1 VNNYQE
7 SADMED
13 QVLNITLKKGFTPEK
28 VIPQYPISEQL
39 LVFYGDEG
47 NPFLAPRG
55 VCIHDQVLA
64 VADTGQNRVFIWLS
78 LPQSRYQSP
87 DIVLGQTD
95 SDGTSRNGGLAVNA
109 SSLMYPSGIWTDG
122 KILVVADAWNH
133 RVLIWT
139 TFPTQDGQAA
149 DIVLGQKDFIS
160 NQPNVSGIGST
171 PSASSLNWPYGVY
184 SDGTALYIADTGNR
198 RVLKYNNMPTDN
210 FQAADDVIGKAT
222 FDDRDYESDDAIWPY
237 SIKIG
242 KRGQVAIT
250 DTQYY
255 RILLWQ
261 NVQDA
266 LEKKS
271 NAVIGQPDL
280 MSNGQNQFN
289 LFPTPHT
296 LSWCYDT
303 CFYKDGI
310 LVADTG
316 NSRIL
321 WFDNLPQVH
330 NTGAIGLIGKSDF
343 NTGSENL
350 DTIYGTDK
358 TIYWPFSIAVDE
370 DTNQLIIADTG
381 NHRIIFHRL
390 IV

>member
-1 VNNYQE
+1 MDN
-7 SADMED
+7 
-13 QVLNITLKKGFTPEK
+13 QVLNITLKKGVTSEKITPK
-28 VIPQYPISEQL
+28 ITVSEQT

-55 VCIHDQVLA
+55 VCMHDQILA
-64 VADTGQNRVFIWLS
+64 VADTGQNRVFLWLN
-78 LPQSRYQSP
+78 LPQSSYQTP
-87 DIVLGQTD
+87 DIVLGQID
-95 SDGTSRNGGLAVNA
+95 SDGTSRNGGQAVHA

-122 KILVVADAWNH
+122 KVLIVADAWNH
-133 RVLIWT
+133 RVLIWSK
-139 TFPTQDGQAA
+139 FPSHHGQAA
-149 DIVLGQKDFIS
+149 DIVLGQKDFVS
-160 NQPNVSGIGST
+160 NQPNVIGIGSSPT
-171 PSASSLNWPYGVY
+171 ASSLNWPYGVY

-198 RVLKYNNMPTDN
+198 RVLKYNAMPTKN
-210 FQAADDVIGKAT
+210 FQAADAVIGKPS
-222 FDDRDYESDDAIWPY
+222 FEERDYESDDAIWPY
-237 SIKIG
+237 SIKLG
-242 KRGQVAIT
+242 KKGQLAIT

-261 NVQDA
+261 NAQDA
-266 LEKKS
+266 LNQKS
-271 NAVIGQPDL
+271 SAVIGQPDL

-289 LFPTPHT
+289 LFPTPQT

-321 WFDNLPQVH
+321 WFDKVPKDH
-330 NTGAIGLIGKSDF
+330 NPIAIGLIGKSDF

-370 DTNQLIIADTG
+370 ENNRLIIADTG